1 VAETTDRSRH
11 ATAPVR
17 TAAAAVM
24 TASDGSM
31 ALPVARRDSARNHET
46 SRLSSPYRIIH
57 ECTRFQDARDHYI
70 ALHQP
75 PLIIV
80 VNIRYDRQVIRP

>member
-1 VAETTDRSRH
+1 MVRPDQMTGEASTFATLDVWDEAEFT
-11 ATAPVR
+11 
-17 TAAAAVM
+17 
-24 TASDGSM
+24 
-31 ALPVARRDSARNHET
+31 
-46 SRLSSPYRIIH
+46 YRIIH
-57 ECTRFQDARDHYI
+57 ECSRFQDARDHYV